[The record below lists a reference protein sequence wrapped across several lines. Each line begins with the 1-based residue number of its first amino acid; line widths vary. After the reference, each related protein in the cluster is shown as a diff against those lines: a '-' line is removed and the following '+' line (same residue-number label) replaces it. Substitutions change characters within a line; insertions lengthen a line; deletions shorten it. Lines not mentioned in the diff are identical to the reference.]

1 MCLLRLNYP
10 CGNVICLTR
19 CTVNITILLG
29 WSVVTSFDSSPQLNA
44 WRALLAL
51 AVVFVMLA
59 TTGWTAVRHN
69 KGDASPLEAALTAWE
84 KGSIAGRALPDP
96 DGPAGRL
103 AHFFASLDTQQRNRL
118 AARYPLAVGN
128 MNGAPAELRYRA
140 NHIALGQAR
149 KVERQRMRD
158 NRLSPL
164 GKQEAERR
172 MKRFGVMMRPGRQV
186 LAFDPMGSGRM
197 AEVFGD
203 MDKAR
208 RVSVV
213 VPGVDTNVLT
223 FERTF
228 RKYSAP
234 VGMAKALYREER
246 AVDPGART
254 AVIAWADYT
263 APVGIGVDAATA
275 MRAEDGAK
283 RLDSLVRG
291 LPGRTPVALYCHS
304 YGSVVCGV
312 AARKLPPRVTDI
324 AVAGSPGM
332 RADSASQLGTKARVW
347 ATRDGDDWIQD
358 VPNMEIGGLGHGADP
373 VAVGF
378 GARILSAA
386 GARGHT
392 GYFEPGTESLRN
404 FAEIGTGAYRSVRC
418 ASDDDACRKGF
429 SGTAAA

>member
-1 MCLLRLNYP
+1 M
-10 CGNVICLTR
+10 
-19 CTVNITILLG
+19 
-29 WSVVTSFDSSPQLNA
+29 TSFDSSPQLSA

-69 KGDASPLEAALTAWE
+69 RGGASPLEAALSAWE
-84 KGSIAGRALPDP
+84 RGSIDGHALPDP
-96 DGPAGRL
+96 DAPAGRL
-103 AHFFASLDTQQRNRL
+103 ATFYASLDTQQRNRL

-128 MNGAPAELRYRA
+128 MNGAPATLRYRA
-140 NHIALGQAR
+140 NRIALGQAR
-149 KVERQRMRD
+149 KIEHKRMHD
-158 NRLSPL
+158 KRLSPL
-164 GKQEAERR
+164 GQQEAERR

-186 LAFDPMGSGRM
+186 IAFDPMGSGRM

-203 MDKAR
+203 LDKAQ

-234 VGMAKALYREER
+234 VGMAKALYQAER
-246 AVDPGART
+246 KASPRART

-263 APVGIGVDAATA
+263 APIGIGVDAATA
-275 MRAEDGAK
+275 MRAEDGAV
-283 RLDSLVRG
+283 RLDSMVRG

-312 AARKLPPRVTDI
+312 AARRLPSRVTDI
-324 AVAGSPGM
+324 TVAGSPGM
-332 RADSASQLGTKARVW
+332 RADKAGQLGTGARIW
-347 ATRDGDDWIQD
+347 ATRDSDDWIQD
-358 VPNMEIGGLGHGADP
+358 VPYMEVGGIGHGADP
-373 VAVGF
+373 VSGGF
-378 GARILSAA
+378 GARVLSAT
-386 GARGHT
+386 GAAGHT

-404 FAEIGTGAYRSVRC
+404 FAEIGTGAYHGVRC
-418 ASDDDACRKGF
+418 ASGDAACRKGI
-429 SGTAAA
+429 SGTVAA